1 MKIILASNSP
11 RRKELLA
18 GLGIPYDVFVLQGI
32 DESYPDDLPANEV
45 AEYIARKK
53 AKAYRNE
60 IRSTK
65 NEKLSIINSCSRACK
80 PLVQADKPSGQLSII
95 LTADTI
101 VVCDGEILGKPHDAD
116 DACAMLRKLSG
127 KTHQVYT
134 GYCLQTADKTV
145 SGTVCSDV
153 TFKELSDEEI
163 TYYVEKYKPLDKAGA
178 YGIQEW
184 IGYIGITGIRGSYY
198 NVMGL
203 PVQRIYEEIKKLGN
217 V

>member
-1 MKIILASNSP
+1 MHIILASNSP

-32 DESYPDDLPANEV
+32 DESYPDTLPANEV

-60 IRSTK
+60 
-65 NEKLSIINSCSRACK
+65 NAKLSIINC
-80 PLVQADKPSGQLSII
+80 QLSII

-163 TYYVEKYKPLDKAGA
+163 TYYVEKYNPLDKAGA

>member
-1 MKIILASNSP
+1 MKLILASNSP

-18 GLGIPYDVFVLQGI
+18 GLGIPYDVLVIKGI

-45 AEYIARKK
+45 AEFIARKK
-53 AKAYRNE
+53 AKAYE
-60 IRSTK
+60 GQRSK
-65 NEKLSIINSCSRACK
+65 VKSQRQNSSEKTSDLRPSTFDSI
-80 PLVQADKPSGQLSII
+80 L

-101 VVCDGEILGKPHDAD
+101 VVCDGEILGKPRDAE
-116 DACAMLRKLSG
+116 DACSMLRKLSG

-134 GYCLQTADKTV
+134 GYCLQKGDKTV

-153 TFKELSDEEI
+153 TFKELSVEEI
-163 TYYVEKYKPLDKAGA
+163 THYVNEYKPFDKAGA

-203 PVQRIYEEIKKLGN
+203 PVQRIYEELKKIGFFQ
-217 V
+217 